1 MTDTD
6 ENDDKSRS
14 LGGLFSRLRVALGGK
29 EQSEEPMTPDNGLGK
44 LRVDDVMIPTA
55 EVIAVPVDVSR
66 DELVQTF
73 RESGLTRLPIYR
85 DTLDQP
91 LGFIHLKDFALT
103 YGFGATSEQPD
114 LQALMRPLLFVPPSM
129 RAAVLL
135 QKMQKQRS
143 HMALVIDEYG
153 SVDGL
158 VTLEDLI
165 EELVGEIEDEHDEE
179 EAALW
184 HEEKP
189 GVWMA
194 QAIADLDEFSEAIG
208 VKLATAENEEDV
220 ETLGGL
226 VAMLAGRVPPRGEV
240 FVNDEGVSFEVV
252 DASPRRI
259 RRLRIRL
266 PDPKPETE

>member
-1 MTDTD
+1 
-6 ENDDKSRS
+6 
-14 LGGLFSRLRVALGGK
+14 
-29 EQSEEPMTPDNGLGK
+29 
-44 LRVDDVMIPTA
+44 
-55 EVIAVPVDVSR
+55 
-66 DELVQTF
+66 
-73 RESGLTRLPIYR
+73 
-85 DTLDQP
+85 
-91 LGFIHLKDFALT
+91 
-103 YGFGATSEQPD
+103 
-114 LQALMRPLLFVPPSM
+114 M

-189 GVWMA
+189 SVWMA
-194 QAIADLDEFSEAIG
+194 QAIADLHELSAAIG

-226 VAMLAGRVPPRGEV
+226 VAMLAGRVPAKGEV

-252 DASPRRI
+252 DASPRRV
-259 RRLRIRL
+259 RRLRIRV
-266 PDPKPETE
+266 PDPLPETE